1 MKYKLLGRSGLRVS
15 QLCLGA
21 MSMGEEWGF
30 GANEEDSYK
39 VFKAFTDNGGN
50 FIDTANRY
58 TEGTSE
64 KYIGKFIAGM
74 RNSTVLAT
82 KYTLYTERGN
92 PNDGGNHKKNMIQ
105 SLEGSLKRLN
115 TDYVDVLYLHAWD
128 FTTSVEEVLRGL
140 DDLVR
145 AGKVLYIA
153 ISDTPA
159 WIISKAN
166 TIADFRGW
174 SPFVAVQ
181 LEYSLITRDAERELI
196 PMAKELDLAVTA
208 WGPLAG
214 GALTGKY
221 LNSDGTPKRLKEGS
235 KRLNE
240 KSIAI
245 TKVVVDIANEIGC
258 TATHVAL
265 AWHNGQSQQ
274 IFPIVGARTEQQI
287 LDTIG
292 SLNVTLSTEQM
303 NRLNEVSKIEYGFP
317 NDFLTGDVVKNVV
330 YGGMFEKIE
339 NHRLK

>member
-15 QLCLGA
+15 QICLGA
-21 MSMGEEWGF
+21 MGMGEEWGF
-30 GANEEDSYK
+30 GANEEESYK
-39 VFKAFTDNGGN
+39 IYKAFVDNGGN

-64 KYIGKFIAGM
+64 KYLGKFIAGM

-92 PNDGGNHKKNMIQ
+92 PNDGGNHKKNMVQ
-105 SLEGSLKRLN
+105 SIEGSLKRLN
-115 TDYVDVLYLHAWD
+115 TDYVDILYLHAWD

-174 SPFVAVQ
+174 SPFIAVQ

-196 PMAKELDLAVTA
+196 PMAKALDLAVTA

-221 LNSDGTPKRLKEGS
+221 LTDDNTPKRLKEGS

-245 TKVVVDIANEIGC
+245 TKEVVAIANEIGC

-265 AWHNGQSQQ
+265 AWQYGQSQQ
-274 IFPIVGARTEQQI
+274 IFPIVGARTEKQI
-287 LDTIG
+287 LDTLG
-292 SLNVTLSTEQM
+292 VLNVTLSAEHM
-303 NRLNEVSKIEYGFP
+303 NRLNEVSKIDYGFP

-330 YGGMFEKIE
+330 YGGMYEQIE